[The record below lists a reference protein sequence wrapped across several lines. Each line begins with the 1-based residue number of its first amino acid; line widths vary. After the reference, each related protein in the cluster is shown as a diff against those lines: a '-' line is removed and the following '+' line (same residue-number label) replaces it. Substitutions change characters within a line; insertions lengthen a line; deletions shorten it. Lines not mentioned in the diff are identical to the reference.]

1 MAYYK
6 YLKFLHS
13 TSDAAFDVRHSA
25 GTLAANSGIYRC
37 AGCGREICV
46 AKGQRLEDHEHPD
59 TPKVKVEWQ
68 LIIFPEQL
76 R

>member
-13 TSDAAFDVRHSA
+13 TSDAAFDVRHAA
-25 GTLAANSGIYRC
+25 GILAANSGIYRC

-46 AKGQRLEDHEHPD
+46 AKGQRFDDHPHPD
-59 TPKVKVEWQ
+59 TPKAKVEWQ
-68 LIIFPEQL
+68 LIVFPEQL